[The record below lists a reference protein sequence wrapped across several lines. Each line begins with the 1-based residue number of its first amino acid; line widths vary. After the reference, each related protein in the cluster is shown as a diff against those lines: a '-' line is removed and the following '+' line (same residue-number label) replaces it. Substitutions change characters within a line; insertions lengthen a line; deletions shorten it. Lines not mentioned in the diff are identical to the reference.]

1 MDDLERRTHEEP
13 LELRTEE
20 GKSPRLVGY
29 AAKFDVESK
38 NLGGFREIIRKGAFD
53 RTLKEGPEVV
63 ARVNHRSEM
72 LLGKKSSGTLRLKVD
87 ELGLRYEVDLPDT
100 SVGRDVAEYVRRGDI
115 RESSFAF
122 RTPKGG
128 DKWSA
133 RGATD
138 GISLRE
144 VSDVD
149 LVDVAPVIDPA
160 AYPSTQVAL
169 RTLEEASRQASP
181 EQGVPN
187 EINEARLR
195 LF

>member
-1 MDDLERRTHEEP
+1 MDDLERRTFEEP

-20 GKSPRLVGY
+20 GKPSRLVGY

-72 LLGKKSSGTLRLKVD
+72 LLGKKSSGTLRLSVD
-87 ELGLRYEVDLPDT
+87 EVGLRYEVDLPDT

-128 DKWSA
+128 DKWTA
-133 RGATD
+133 RSSEGTP
-138 GISLRE
+138 LRE

-169 RTLEEASRQASP
+169 RTLEEANRQT
-181 EQGVPN
+181 ELEELGVPN

>member
-1 MDDLERRTHEEP
+1 MDDLERRTFEER

-20 GKSPRLVGY
+20 GKPPRLVGY
-29 AAKFDVESK
+29 AAKFNVESK

-87 ELGLRYEVDLPDT
+87 EVGLRYEVDLPDT

-122 RTPKGG
+122 RIPKGG

-133 RGATD
+133 RSSEGTP
-138 GISLRE
+138 LRE
-144 VSDVD
+144 VSDID

-169 RTLEEASRQASP
+169 RTLEEANRQT
-181 EQGVPN
+181 ELGELGVPN